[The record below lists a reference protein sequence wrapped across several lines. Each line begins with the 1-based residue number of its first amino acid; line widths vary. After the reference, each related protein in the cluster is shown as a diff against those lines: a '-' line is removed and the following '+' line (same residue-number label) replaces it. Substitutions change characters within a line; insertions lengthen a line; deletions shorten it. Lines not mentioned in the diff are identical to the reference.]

1 MIFLPETADK
11 KIDVLLKLS
20 MHKARSFELYNF
32 LSNFVDQQQKQEHK
46 QNIKELREKI
56 AKKIPYEENIS
67 SEVSELREERF

>member
-1 MIFLPETADK
+1 MPETADK

-32 LSNFVDQQQKQEHK
+32 LSNFVDKEQQKQEHK
-46 QNIKELREKI
+46 QNTRELREKI
-56 AKKIPYEENIS
+56 AKKIPYEEKIS